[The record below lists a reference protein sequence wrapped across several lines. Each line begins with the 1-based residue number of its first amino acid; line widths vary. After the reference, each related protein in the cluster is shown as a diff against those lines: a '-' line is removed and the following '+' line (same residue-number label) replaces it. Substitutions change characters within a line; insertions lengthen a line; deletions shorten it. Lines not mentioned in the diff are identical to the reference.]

1 MEDLVVLPDD
11 RVALILT
18 APIEIDKGGMSILEV
33 KKKAWAKLAD
43 SLTIDQWDSL
53 INLIGHLPVR

>member
-33 KKKAWAKLAD
+33 KKKRGLNWRTA
-43 SLTIDQWDSL
+43 SRSISG
-53 INLIGHLPVR
+53 IP